1 MQIRLTR
8 TAKESRTGHMKIV
21 RVPSTV
27 HAVPRLHDIVLPS
40 RPQPKADQP
49 QSARAVPVDD
59 TPAVRAR
66 RARWKIRRLFK
77 DARRAAKGQVRLR
90 RADEYEL
97 LRCAY
102 AAVRCWQEGG
112 VAEEIE
118 RELRT
123 EAQVAVSRS
132 SSLFLLLRS
141 ALPRLD
147 PKRASKWGAALAF
160 ADHRGVS
167 SKRLAPLLRNNGGIE
182 GAARQ
187 WAGLRGA

>member
-132 SSLFLLLRS
+132 SSLFAPPPVRPTSARLKAREQVGSRS
-141 ALPRLD
+141 RV
-147 PKRASKWGAALAF
+147 R
-160 ADHRGVS
+160 RS
-167 SKRLAPLLRNNGGIE
+167 SW
-182 GAARQ
+182 RQ
-187 WAGLRGA
+187 LQTAGSVAVKQWWD

>member
-66 RARWKIRRLFK
+66 RARWKIRR
-77 DARRAAKGQVRLR
+77 
-90 RADEYEL
+90 
-97 LRCAY
+97 
-102 AAVRCWQEGG
+102 
-112 VAEEIE
+112 
-118 RELRT
+118 
-123 EAQVAVSRS
+123 AQVAVSRS
-132 SSLFLLLRS
+132 SSLFAPPPVRP
-141 ALPRLD
+141 PRLD
-147 PKRASKWGAALAF
+147 PKRASKWGA
-160 ADHRGVS
+160 
-167 SKRLAPLLRNNGGIE
+167 
-182 GAARQ
+182 
-187 WAGLRGA
+187 

>member
-1 MQIRLTR
+1 M
-8 TAKESRTGHMKIV
+8 
-21 RVPSTV
+21 
-27 HAVPRLHDIVLPS
+27 
-40 RPQPKADQP
+40 
-49 QSARAVPVDD
+49 
-59 TPAVRAR
+59 
-66 RARWKIRRLFK
+66 FK

-167 SKRLAPLLRNNGGIE
+167 SKRLAPLL
-182 GAARQ
+182 
-187 WAGLRGA
+187 